1 MPGSQHQGM
10 NLYVGLVAVAG
21 FAAVGGSVVGL
32 WAEPHPREWLVLAIL
47 AIVAG
52 RFPLRIAGS
61 NVWFSV
67 SDTFFI
73 ASALMFGPAPA
84 TVTMAIDSLV
94 MSYRANAALPDR
106 ALLIRRML
114 FNGTAPALAFWC
126 GAKVFFSLAGVG
138 PLYEVPV
145 SIDDLLLPLAGFAT
159 VYFLL
164 NSGFVS
170 IAVWLQ
176 KGQSPLSVWRTHYAP
191 VSVNYLASA
200 SAAFLLL
207 LLSNYLSAFAMAAVL
222 PMLAVIHLA
231 MRSWTGRLQDAEE
244 HVATVDRL
252 YLSTIG
258 ALSTAIEAK
267 DGVTSMHIH
276 RVQHYAMGLAN
287 ALGPLDELTMKALQA
302 AALLHDTGKLAV
314 PERILNKPGKLTPV
328 EFEAMKLHV
337 DVGADILSSID
348 FPYPVV
354 PIVRAHHENWDGSGY
369 PNGLKGLEIPIGAR
383 ILSVVDCYD
392 ALTSDRPY
400 RAGMTDDEALAIIRA
415 RRGTFYDPAVVDMFE
430 QVCRDIAPLAVKP
443 QLQKAIEKISK
454 TVAMAQPEPQ
464 PVAVPAALAPAPAH
478 VNDGPESLRA
488 LANLARVVAGRPAA
502 ADIASLIWSHVRH
515 VVPAA
520 SCAFFVSDA
529 SSDAVKVAFVA
540 GDAASVLQG
549 LEIKLGDRLTGWV
562 AENQQ
567 PIINS
572 EAKLDLGAE
581 AALAGLHYCA
591 SFPLIDDAQVAGVL
605 SLYAAE
611 AFRDEQIQT
620 LQFVMPH
627 LAQMLLSVERRA
639 ESAPAGSPRQPLR
652 IISSR

>member
-1 MPGSQHQGM
+1 M
-10 NLYVGLVAVAG
+10 NYYVGLVATAG
-21 FAAVGGSVVGL
+21 AAAIGASMVGL
-32 WAEPHPREWLVLAIL
+32 WSTAHPREWLVLAVL

-61 NVWFSV
+61 NVWFSI

-73 ASALMFGPAPA
+73 TSALMFGPAPA
-84 TVTMAIDSLV
+84 TVTMAVDSLV

-106 ALLIRRML
+106 RLLLSRML
-114 FNGTAPALAFWC
+114 FNAAAPALSFWC
-126 GAKVFFSLAGVG
+126 GATIFYAFAGIAPMYG
-138 PLYEVPV
+138 LPV
-145 SIDDLLLPLAGFAT
+145 NVDHLVLPLACFAS

-164 NSGFVS
+164 NSGLIS
-170 IAVWLQ
+170 IAIWLQ
-176 KGQSPLSVWRTHYAP
+176 KGQSPLAVWRTHYAAM
-191 VSVNYLASA
+191 SLNYLASA

-207 LLSNYLSAFAMAAVL
+207 LLSNYVSAIALAAVI
-222 PMLAVIHLA
+222 PMLAVINLA

-244 HVATVDRL
+244 HVATMDRL

-287 ALGPLDELTMKALQA
+287 ALGPLDALTMKALQA

-354 PIVRAHHENWDGSGY
+354 PIVRAHHENWDGTGY
-369 PNGLKGLEIPIGAR
+369 PNGLKGIEIPIGAR

-400 RAGMTDDEALAIIRA
+400 RAAMTDVEALAIIRA
-415 RRGTFYDPAVVDMFE
+415 RRGTMYDPMVVDTFE
-430 QVCRDIAPLAVKP
+430 RVCRDIAPLAVKP

-454 TVAMAQPEPQ
+454 TVAMATPEPIV
-464 PVAVPAALAPAPAH
+464 VAAPPPASE
-478 VNDGPESLRA
+478 GPESLQA
-488 LANLARVVAGRPAA
+488 LANLARVVSGRPTA
-502 ADIASLIWSHVRH
+502 ADISSLIWSHVRH
-515 VVPAA
+515 VVPSA
-520 SCAFFVSDA
+520 SCAFFVSDPA
-529 SSDAVKVAFVA
+529 TDSVKVAFVA
-540 GDAASVLQG
+540 GSAASMLQG

-562 AENQQ
+562 AENRQ
-567 PIINS
+567 PIVNS
-572 EAKLDLGAE
+572 EAKLDLGSE
-581 AALAGLHYCA
+581 AALAGLNYCL
-591 SFPLIDDAQVAGVL
+591 SFPLVDEGQLAGVL
-605 SLYAAE
+605 SFYGAE
-611 AFRDEQIQT
+611 AFREEQTQT

-627 LAQMLLSVERRA
+627 LAQMLLSIERRA
-639 ESAPAGSPRQPLR
+639 EAAPAGGRQPLR